1 MSGMRKL
8 IIIALLMLLSV
19 ISCTGFLV
27 YKYSLAHHRACFRTY
42 LSTIH
47 DNRLE
52 KIIIHPHE
60 LFVDSEYL
68 QWEDD
73 NKEIIYKQALYDIVK
88 IESQGSSLCLLVV
101 PDYEEEELKRK
112 FSREQST
119 SSPPYLKLL
128 KQLLDL
134 KYVNDDG
141 FEFSGFEKSM
151 RSFGAY
157 LFSIVPVFIATH
169 ALPPDS
175 RA

>member
-1 MSGMRKL
+1 MSNMRKL
-8 IIIALLMLLSV
+8 MIITLLMLLSV
-19 ISCTGFLV
+19 ISCTGFLA
-27 YKYSLAHHRACFRTY
+27 YKYSLAHHRACFRSY
-42 LSTIH
+42 LSTIN
-47 DNRLE
+47 DDRLE

-60 LFVDSEYL
+60 LFVDSDCL

-119 SSPPYLKLL
+119 SPPPYLKLL
-128 KQLLDL
+128 KQLLAL
-134 KYVNDDG
+134 EYVNSDN

-151 RSFGAY
+151 RSFSTY
-157 LFSIVPVFIATH
+157 LFSIIPVFIATYV
-169 ALPPDS
+169 LPPDL
-175 RA
+175 

>member
-1 MSGMRKL
+1 MSSMRKL
-8 IIIALLMLLSV
+8 TIIALLMLLSV

-27 YKYSLAHHRACFRTY
+27 YKHSLAHHRACFRSY
-42 LSTIH
+42 LSTIN
-47 DNRLE
+47 DDRLE

-60 LFVDSEYL
+60 LFVDSECL

-73 NKEIIYKQALYDIVK
+73 NKEIIYKHALYDIVK
-88 IESQGSSLCLLVV
+88 IESQGTNLCLLVV

-134 KYVNDDG
+134 EYVSSDD
-141 FEFSGFEKSM
+141 FEFSGFEKSI
-151 RSFGAY
+151 RSFDAY
-157 LFSIVPVFIATH
+157 VFSVVPVFIATH
-169 ALPPDS
+169 VLPPDL
-175 RA
+175 